1 MTEADYERVMSLLQ
15 NAEKE
20 LAEHVV
26 RYGDSGGLLGICRYL
41 IEALT
46 LMGVELQPLDP
57 VEVRDADEK

>member
-26 RYGDSGGLLGICRYL
+26 RYGDSGGLLSICRYL